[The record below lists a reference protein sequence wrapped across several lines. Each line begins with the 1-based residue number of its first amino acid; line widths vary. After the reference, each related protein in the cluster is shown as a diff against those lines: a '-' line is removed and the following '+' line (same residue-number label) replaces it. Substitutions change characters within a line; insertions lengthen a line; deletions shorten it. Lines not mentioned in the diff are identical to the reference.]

1 MTCVIDDDTRHPGKF
16 EACGS
21 LGEKLYEMSLDFLD
35 DQSGSVYEGGWHG
48 LLLNTELA
56 CAPFAIV
63 SEDSQGFVEYGAY
76 DTEEKA
82 MHDWARIQ
90 TGTPAWYEE
99 DAD

>member
-16 EACGS
+16 EACGPV
-21 LGEKLYEMSLDFLD
+21 GEALYELSLDGCD
-35 DQSGSVYEGGWHG
+35 DEFGSVDEGGWYG
-48 LLLNTELA
+48 LILDTGLA
-56 CAPFAIV
+56 CASYAIL